1 MQPPFCW
8 VIYIVL
14 FKEPAVDPGRA
25 LDPNWRP
32 KGRERPPPLYL
43 RVCPPPPPY
52 LKVWIRHWEPIH
64 DSWTSAH
71 RTCLCAALNLLRSV
85 GLIRTHNTMS
95 LLLHGN
101 SCSSKAGV
109 RPFKVEAELKSWE
122 LLLIQLRQFLGYLL
136 PSEYDPC
143 QMFFKGLQKVT

>member
-1 MQPPFCW
+1 MTAGR
-8 VIYIVL
+8 
-14 FKEPAVDPGRA
+14 PA
-25 LDPNWRP
+25 
-32 KGRERPPPLYL
+32 
-43 RVCPPPPPY
+43 
-52 LKVWIRHWEPIH
+52 H
-64 DSWTSAH
+64 T
-71 RTCLCAALNLLRSV
+71 TCLCAALNLLRSV

-109 RPFKVEAELKSWE
+109 RPFKAEAELKSWE

-143 QMFFKGLQKVT
+143 QMFFKGL